1 MEGKVLSSGKHT
13 FAYEENGYLE
23 VINLESNRRHKVDE
37 VIFHTPT
44 GLFLMNVNGTVL
56 FQFAFDDD
64 TMNWIDDKIEV
75 RIVEE

>member
-1 MEGKVLSSGKHT
+1 
-13 FAYEENGYLE
+13 
-23 VINLESNRRHKVDE
+23 
-37 VIFHTPT
+37 
-44 GLFLMNVNGTVL
+44 MNINGTVL

>member
-13 FAYEENGYLE
+13 LSFEDKVLE
-23 VINLESNRRHKVDE
+23 VIDLHTSRKYKVDE

-44 GLFLMNVNGTVL
+44 GLFLININGVIL
-56 FQFAFDDD
+56 FQFQFDDE

-75 RIVEE
+75 RVVQE